1 MQAGDSNDG
10 LPTSNRLI
18 KRSGPLITAQQLK
31 DIYLFGI
38 KITNDQ
44 GEDIKDE
51 AYQVFIDN
59 AVSMLEHYLDIFITP
74 ECIVE
79 YKDYH
84 INDYSSWGYMA
95 LDNFPV
101 VKIDKLEMVY
111 FRDEDTVTGE
121 LSEKIVQTIPRSW
134 HRLQKHDG
142 ILRLVP
148 NSRFPANLQID
159 NLGNYFPELLR
170 STEIPHTWKVTY
182 TAGFEDGKIPNLI
195 NQAIA
200 LLAAISGLIIGG
212 HLVLGAGISSQSLS
226 LDGLSQSISSTN
238 SAENSAYGANIKEY
252 QKILFGDGPNDKE
265 NGIIHQLKEYY
276 KGQTIGIV

>member
-1 MQAGDSNDG
+1 MAVNSNDG
-10 LPTSNRLI
+10 IPGSNRLI
-18 KRSGPLITAQQLK
+18 KRVGPLVTAKELK
-31 DIYLFGI
+31 EVYLFGI
-38 KITNDQ
+38 KIADDQ
-44 GEDIKDE
+44 GNDIKDE
-51 AYQVFIDN
+51 AYQMFIDN
-59 AVSMLEHYLDIFITP
+59 AVSMLEHYLDIYISE

-84 INDYSSWGYMA
+84 INDYSSWGYMQ
-95 LDNFPV
+95 LNNFPV
-101 VKIDKLEMVY
+101 LNIEKLEMVY
-111 FRDEDTVTGE
+111 FRDEDGE
-121 LSEKIVQTIPRSW
+121 EKIVQTIPKSW
-134 HRLQKHDG
+134 HRLQPHDG

-182 TAGFEDGKIPNLI
+182 KAGFKDGQIPNLI

-212 HLVLGAGISSQSLS
+212 HLVLGAGIASQSIS

-276 KGQTIGIV
+276 KGQTVGII